1 MADGA
6 KLVVGAMGPD
16 QAREVKSSQKRGGSK
31 KRRTSEEEVN
41 NSFHAFTP
49 PKKSEL
55 PKRHRNP
62 FGRAT
67 DRFYCLLLIL
77 IDNCIWASGCAS
89 ALILQMRHSKTSV
102 HPISSIFATVSFS
115 ALGK

>member
-16 QAREVKSSQKRGGSK
+16 QAREVKSSQKRGESK

-49 PKKSEL
+49 PKKANSR
-55 PKRHRNP
+55 KDI
-62 FGRAT
+62 G
-67 DRFYCLLLIL
+67 IL
-77 IDNCIWASGCAS
+77 SGGQQIDFI
-89 ALILQMRHSKTSV
+89 
-102 HPISSIFATVSFS
+102 VSF
-115 ALGK
+115 